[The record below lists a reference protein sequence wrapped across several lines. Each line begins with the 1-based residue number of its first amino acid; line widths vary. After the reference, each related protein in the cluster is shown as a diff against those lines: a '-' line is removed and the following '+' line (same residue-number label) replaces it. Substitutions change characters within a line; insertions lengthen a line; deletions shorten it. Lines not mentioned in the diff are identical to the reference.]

1 LALLVGKSFD
11 LLTAMLTRFHTT
23 FEPEIG
29 TDEEVFICGKDLP
42 GNLEGYSTRP
52 TLTLDRILL
61 PNRS

>member
-1 LALLVGKSFD
+1 
-11 LLTAMLTRFHTT
+11 MLTRFHTT

-52 TLTLDRILL
+52 IF
-61 PNRS
+61 NGRSNSTAQP